1 MQGKTALDYHKSK
14 SEWKEKKE
22 GVENEEKLTV

>member
-1 MQGKTALDYHKSK
+1 L

-22 GVENEEKLTV
+22 GRHWKNIPDNVEEDMEVKGIRN

>member
-1 MQGKTALDYHKSK
+1 L

-22 GVENEEKLTV
+22 GRHWKKITDNVEEDMEVKGIRN